1 MIIYSPTGETLLDVM
16 PDDNSYRHRAMMGD
30 NALTLYFS
38 LAQHVEIPV
47 GAYCEH
53 GGERYTLMRPEAL
66 KMQHTRHFD
75 YTLELVAEQGKMSI
89 WKFRNTV
96 DGRLRFSL
104 TAKPHEHLQMLVDN
118 LNRRDSGWTLGACI
132 DSPERVVNYDH
143 AFCRDALAMIAKEFG
158 TEYEIVGKRIS
169 LGAVEHDRANALP
182 LSYGKGNGFVS
193 GVARTNSE
201 DSVPTEILYVQGGE
215 RNIDRSKYGAS
226 TLHLPVNAAI
236 AYDGAHFEGE
246 AGYDAAHARRYRTDE
261 KGFAVQRADRPLS
274 SKAEDSVDLTDIYP
288 SRVGTVGE
296 VITAN
301 EKNHFYDFT
310 DPTIPDT
317 LDFEKCLI
325 AGEKMT
331 VIFQSGMLSGREFE
345 VKYAHAASGKK
356 PRRFEIVPQEIDGM
370 TMPGGMFVPRSGDK
384 YAVFHCML
392 PQAYIN
398 DTATRSGAEWDLLRK
413 AVQHLYTHEMVKFA
427 FTGTL
432 DGIWAKRNW
441 ANVGGR
447 LKIGAF
453 ILFSDKQ
460 FQPEG
465 VAVRIVGIK
474 DYINTPHSPEIELS
488 NAPVSSSFGTTLKA
502 LESAAVAVEEKHR
515 EALQYS
521 KRRFRDAQETAEMI
535 GAALSDRF
543 TNAISPA
550 AVQTMSLLVG
560 DESLQFRFVG
570 SRTNP
575 TAVPHVVTYNA
586 KTKTMNAASG
596 ILQHLTL
603 GIRTVSAKHSPSEY
617 RFWDVAA
624 FTSGR
629 LDDASKKYYLYVR
642 APRNGNRAEF
652 VPKESPVG
660 FESDAAN
667 YHLLVGVLNSEYDG
681 DRSFAP
687 LYGFSEV
694 LPGRITTDRVATS
707 DGRSFF
713 DLAAG
718 EMRLGD
724 SLVYQNGRLS
734 LRGTLVQNEGGVTSP
749 LACYRG
755 EWNATTT
762 YYNGDEV
769 RHTDAEGVVS
779 TYRYIGER
787 SSSGAPLTDK
797 TKWTISASG
806 VKGKD
811 GSPGYDGKSAPPT
824 NPNLLNFTAKWRDKE
839 GNIPYQTEDSRKSGA
854 NITTP
859 DEGKYGTKCFRVQ
872 ADPEAAPGNNGIYA
886 FNVGKD
892 LITGTLKAGQWY
904 TYSFYVR
911 GKGYLRSAFY
921 FQLNPVVERR
931 TSVNG
936 LSRDNADYLYQPISD
951 EWRRVV
957 CTFRVESGRIFPW
970 FVSSLSDSQSTD
982 DWMEICCAKF
992 EEGEDATPW
1001 CLSENDKIGAAG
1013 IDGESYH
1020 VNLIDNSSF
1029 AKGLEGWEGGYGMPT
1044 FDDSMQIP
1052 VPGTRVVKFTGDG
1065 VGALPF
1071 HEAKQN
1077 VRQKLLP
1084 DTTYTYSVW
1093 AKTSQTMR
1101 NARIIVYPA
1110 PYIEQQIDYE
1120 HGGEWTRHAI
1130 TFTTGR
1136 NLESEQYVYLR
1147 LCTQTDPNATV
1158 WFAAPKLEVG
1168 DTPTEWTPSEND
1180 RKGDPGKSSYTHVAY
1195 SNSPDGNPCTLDP
1208 KGEKFAYLGT
1218 YTDENEAAST
1228 NPARY
1233 VWAKVQGDKGDNGRG
1248 VSRMRAFYM
1257 LTTKKDAPQPDT
1269 SEWTETAPQPTKE
1282 RPWLWNYER
1291 SEYTDGTADQTAVR
1305 LIGHYG
1311 KDGTNGTSIRAQY
1324 SADART
1330 WHDDFAEGDVWM
1342 RTGNGTTW
1350 GGALRVV
1357 GESGTDGKSPVY
1369 DFAASTQLATASGTT
1384 APTIRGTW
1392 QDAPPTLR
1400 EGEVLW
1406 YRLTAANGKITYG
1419 RLSGEKGKPS
1429 YIHMAYANSDDGK
1442 KDFTLEEDLGRNS
1455 VEDFRYFGIY
1465 SDFDERAS
1473 QKYSDYTWTQLRGAD
1488 GLAPN
1493 TNLLDGTNFESRVP
1507 WATFNVSESSFLFNG
1522 KPTQF
1527 GYSQLAEGQF
1537 KDLLVQEITSVLK
1550 VGQTYTFS
1558 AWMQARGT
1566 LTWIFSGVEFAE
1578 APKVN
1583 GVQTGNT
1590 SGAGNIPENK
1600 KSWEY
1605 ERVTVT
1611 FKVKTMTSPRQYF
1624 YIRAWGES
1632 SLNIVDPKLEVGTI
1646 ATPWCPT
1653 ERDLRADYRELR
1665 FAVNGSPTQPPAISS
1680 DRRTPDG
1687 WNIAQPV
1694 VGVGQYLW
1702 MISATVSR
1710 YETALLDRWSTPTRI
1725 TPEDGKNGRDG
1736 EAPAMVYRGVWDA
1749 SKEYYGTKHRRDAVF
1764 HNGAY
1769 YIARTDAGTFRG
1781 VDPTDKLKWNDF
1793 GASFES
1799 VATQLLLAEHAN
1811 VGRWIL
1817 SNGNLVSDLDDTR
1830 THIRLDARDN
1840 ELWLHSS
1847 YLENKPKAA
1856 ESALSNIVLKA
1867 SSGGLGTST
1876 SFVSSDETYHSN
1888 TSLSWEGVSSVV
1900 EYVPDLSAPLDERS
1914 EAISGRMRRADN
1926 GIAVG
1931 VAGYAENYGKGEA
1944 FGGYFVNLKARGL
1957 IVGLKRVG
1965 EQNNNTTVSLELTD
1979 TRVVGLHDNFG
1990 NVDVR
1995 LPAKASEGQTI
2006 VFTQVGRGTMKILP
2020 PVGES
2025 NHRFG
2030 NYSDRILSEYSV
2042 NRSKTVRLT
2051 LLRNVNIGN
2060 ERGINLWIVEE

>member
-1 MIIYSPTGETLLDVM
+1 MIIYSPAGETLLDVM
-16 PDDNSYRHRAMMGD
+16 PDDNSYRHRAIMGD

-47 GAYCEH
+47 GAYCEY

-75 YTLELVAEQGKMSI
+75 YTLELEGEQGKMSI
-89 WKFRNTV
+89 WKFRNPI

-104 TAKPHEHLQMLVDN
+104 TARPKEHLQMLVDN
-118 LNRRDSGWTLGACI
+118 LNRRDSGWTVGECI
-132 DSPERVVNYDH
+132 ESAERVVNYEH
-143 AFCRDALAMIAKEFG
+143 AFCRDALALMAKAFD

-226 TLHLPVNAAI
+226 TLHLPLNATI
-236 AYDGAHFEGE
+236 GFDGARFEGE
-246 AGYDAAHARRYRTDE
+246 TGYDARKARRYRTDE
-261 KGFAVQRADRPLS
+261 KGFSVQRADRPLS

-288 SRVGTVGE
+288 SRIGTVAE
-296 VITAN
+296 VITAD
-301 EKNHFYDFT
+301 EKKHFYDFT
-310 DPTIPDT
+310 DPTIPET

-370 TMPGGMFVPRSGDK
+370 TMPGGVFVPRVRDK

-398 DTATRSGAEWDLLRK
+398 DTATRTGAEWDLLRK
-413 AVQHLYTHEMVKFA
+413 AVKHLYSHEDPKFS

-550 AVQTMSLLVG
+550 TVQTMSLLVG

-586 KTKTMNAASG
+586 KTKTVNAASG

-603 GIRTVSAKHSPSEY
+603 GIRTVSAEHSPSEY

-629 LDDASKKYYLYVR
+629 LDDAAKKYYLYVR

-652 VPKESPVG
+652 VLKETPVG

-769 RHTDAEGVVS
+769 RNTDAEGVVS

-806 VKGKD
+806 VKGK
-811 GSPGYDGKSAPPT
+811 
-824 NPNLLNFTAKWRDKE
+824 
-839 GNIPYQTEDSRKSGA
+839 
-854 NITTP
+854 
-859 DEGKYGTKCFRVQ
+859 
-872 ADPEAAPGNNGIYA
+872 
-886 FNVGKD
+886 
-892 LITGTLKAGQWY
+892 
-904 TYSFYVR
+904 
-911 GKGYLRSAFY
+911 
-921 FQLNPVVERR
+921 
-931 TSVNG
+931 
-936 LSRDNADYLYQPISD
+936 
-951 EWRRVV
+951 
-957 CTFRVESGRIFPW
+957 
-970 FVSSLSDSQSTD
+970 
-982 DWMEICCAKF
+982 
-992 EEGEDATPW
+992 
-1001 CLSENDKIGAAG
+1001 
-1013 IDGESYH
+1013 
-1020 VNLIDNSSF
+1020 
-1029 AKGLEGWEGGYGMPT
+1029 
-1044 FDDSMQIP
+1044 
-1052 VPGTRVVKFTGDG
+1052 
-1065 VGALPF
+1065 
-1071 HEAKQN
+1071 
-1077 VRQKLLP
+1077 
-1084 DTTYTYSVW
+1084 
-1093 AKTSQTMR
+1093 
-1101 NARIIVYPA
+1101 
-1110 PYIEQQIDYE
+1110 
-1120 HGGEWTRHAI
+1120 
-1130 TFTTGR
+1130 
-1136 NLESEQYVYLR
+1136 
-1147 LCTQTDPNATV
+1147 
-1158 WFAAPKLEVG
+1158 
-1168 DTPTEWTPSEND
+1168 
-1180 RKGDPGKSSYTHVAY
+1180 
-1195 SNSPDGNPCTLDP
+1195 
-1208 KGEKFAYLGT
+1208 
-1218 YTDENEAAST
+1218 
-1228 NPARY
+1228 
-1233 VWAKVQGDKGDNGRG
+1233 NGRG
-1248 VSRMRAFYM
+1248 IERVVAFYR
-1257 LTTKKDAPQPDT
+1257 LTEENTAP
-1269 SEWTETAPQPTKE
+1269 SLRESGWTNTAPQPTTE
-1282 RPWLWNYER
+1282 WPWLWHCELT
-1291 SEYTDGTADQTAVR
+1291 EYTNGDTTETAVR

-1324 SADART
+1324 SADAQT

-1357 GESGTDGKSPVY
+1357 GESGADGKSPVY
-1369 DFAASTQLATASGTT
+1369 DFAASSQLATASGTT
-1384 APTIRGTW
+1384 APAIRGTW

-1419 RLSGEKGKPS
+1419 RLSGEKGKES
-1429 YIHMAYANSDDGK
+1429 YIHMAYANSDDGE

-1465 SDFDERAS
+1465 SDFDESAS
-1473 QKYSDYTWTQLRGAD
+1473 QNYRDYTWTQLRGGD

-1493 TNLLDGTNFESRVP
+1493 PNLLDGTNFESRVP
-1507 WATFNVSESSFLFNG
+1507 WATFNVSESLYSFNG

-1527 GYSQLAEGQF
+1527 GNSHLAESQF

-1558 AWMQARGT
+1558 AWMQARGA

-1578 APKVN
+1578 TPKVN
-1583 GVQTGNT
+1583 DMQMGDK

-1611 FKVKTMTSPRQYF
+1611 FKVKTITSSRQYF

-1632 SLNIVDPKLEVGTI
+1632 SLNIADPKLEVGAI
-1646 ATPWCPT
+1646 ATPWCSS

-1702 MISATVSR
+1702 MTSATVSR

-1736 EAPAMVYRGVWDA
+1736 AAPAMVYRDTWNA
-1749 SKEYYGTKHRRDAVF
+1749 SKEYYGTMHRRDVVF

-1781 VDPTDKLKWNDF
+1781 VVPTDKSKWNDF

-1799 VATQLLLAEHAN
+1799 VATQLFLAEHAN

-1817 SNGNLVSDLDDTR
+1817 SDGNLVSDLEDTR
-1830 THIRLDARDN
+1830 THIKLNARDN
-1840 ELWLHSS
+1840 EIWLHS
-1847 YLENKPKAA
+1847 AA
-1856 ESALSNIVLKA
+1856 VDSAPAGVQNVTGDVVLA
-1867 SSGGLGTST
+1867 ARSGGLGTSF
-1876 SFVSSDETYHSN
+1876 SFRTNTKTYN
-1888 TSLSWEGVSSVV
+1888 ARTSLSWQGVSADIDH
-1900 EYVPDLSAPLDERS
+1900 VPDPRAPRDERR
-1914 EAISGRMRRADN
+1914 EAISGRMTRADN
-1926 GIAVG
+1926 GIAIG
-1931 VAGYAENYGKGEA
+1931 VAGYAINQGNGEA
-1944 FGGYFVNLKARGL
+1944 FGGYFVNLKALGL
-1957 IVGLKRVG
+1957 VVNLKRVG
-1965 EQNNNTTVSLELTD
+1965 EQNNNAVSLTLSD
-1979 TRVVGLHDNFG
+1979 TRVVGLHDNG

-2030 NYSDRILSEYSV
+2030 NYSERILSECSV

-2060 ERGINLWIVEE
+2060 ERDIRLWIVEE